1 MTSKINTTSDSSSS
15 PTSTSSWYPWL
26 ICGLAAAFYCY
37 EYLLRIAPSAMI
49 PELMST
55 FGVSAA
61 SIGLLSTYYFLAY
74 TPMQFPVGVLMDKY
88 GPRRILTLAV
98 LCCAIGMGLMGL
110 SSAFQVALAGRFLI
124 GFGSAFAF
132 VGVLK
137 LATLWLPANRFAFI
151 AGLTTTLG
159 MIGAMFGQ
167 NILKSMVIVSGWE
180 STIIYFGL
188 IGFMLAPI
196 IWFVVRDTPH
206 ESSQTP
212 QEIEKNKLSYGQLYQ
227 DILKVFKNHQI
238 WINGLIGGLIIL
250 PTTIFAELWGA
261 PFLKLN
267 YGFTEQS
274 AVLATSMI
282 FLGWAVG
289 SPLMGFLSDHFKR
302 RRAPL
307 ILGALAGM
315 VVFSIVLYSS
325 NLPDYMV
332 FGLLFLFGVISSVE
346 VIVFAVARESSPA
359 SVAGTAI
366 AMTNFLV
373 VCAGPFQWVVGKL
386 LDNLWDGTMVASQP
400 LYTIENYHV
409 ALLLCPISMCLA
421 FLLAFTLKETHCQT
435 FLEKIEN

>member
-1 MTSKINTTSDSSSS
+1 MTSKTKTSLFPFSPSFASSSC
-15 PTSTSSWYPWL
+15 YAWL
-26 ICGLAAAFYCY
+26 ICGLAAIFYCY
-37 EYLLRIAPSAMI
+37 EYLLRIAPSAMV

-61 SIGLLSTYYFLAY
+61 AIGLLSTYYFLAY

-88 GPRRILTLAV
+88 GPRRVLTLAI
-98 LCCAIGMGLMGL
+98 LSCAIGMALMGL
-110 SSAFQVALAGRFLI
+110 SASFEIALAGRFLI

-137 LATLWLPANRFAFI
+137 LATLWLPADRFAFI

-167 NILKSMVIVSGWE
+167 NILKSMVILSGWE

-188 IGFMLAPI
+188 IGFVLVPV
-196 IWFVVRDTPH
+196 IWFIVRDTPNKKSQKEQAIH
-206 ESSQTP
+206 ET
-212 QEIEKNKLSYGQLYQ
+212 KLSYRELYQ
-227 DILKVFKNHQI
+227 DIIKLFKNRQI

-274 AVLATSMI
+274 AILATSMI

-289 SPLMGFLSDHFKR
+289 SPLMGFLSDHIKR

-307 ILGALAGM
+307 IWGALVGM
-315 VVFSIVLYSS
+315 LIFSVILYSS
-325 NLPDYMV
+325 NLPDYIV
-332 FGLLFLFGVISSVE
+332 FGLLFLFGFISSVE
-346 VIVFAVARESSPA
+346 VIVFAVARESSPE
-359 SVAGTAI
+359 SVAGTAV

-386 LDNLWDGTMVASQP
+386 LDSLWDGAVVAGQP
-400 LYTIENYHV
+400 LYTIDNYHI
-409 ALLLCPISMCLA
+409 ALLLCPVSMGLA
-421 FLLAFTLKETHCQT
+421 FILGFALKETHCQVT
-435 FLEKIEN
+435 L